1 MTSARRAGRWL
12 CLGGAALGALG
23 LLGGVTGTGLLTT
36 LIAGQ
41 PPMMPNTAL
50 ALLLIGTAGALR
62 HREDAGR
69 STTILSVLFAVVV
82 LGIGVGTLA
91 EYTFALDLRIDQLL
105 VHTDTAPYPGRPS
118 PPTALS
124 LALLGAAVVFLDVR
138 ITGAR
143 PSEWLVLLAGLVA
156 LTAFMGFVFGA
167 APLYRL
173 ARAPVIGVAVPTA
186 VSLLLISIGLLLER
200 PAAGVMGVATSAGP
214 GGVVLRRLAAPAVL
228 VPLVFG
234 LVVARLAANLGIGE
248 LSVVIAVLASAMT
261 LVALALLAVTAV
273 PLNRTHEAL
282 ESIRARAR
290 SLVEQAPDGIFVADL
305 NGRYTDVNDAGCRLL
320 GYTREQIVGKT
331 ITDLIPPEDVDRLW
345 RSREELLR
353 GATHSAEWR
362 LRSNDGSYVPVEVNA
377 RILPDG
383 RWQGFVRDIRE
394 RKHLEKQAEEARERL
409 RESEE
414 RFRLAFEEAPI
425 GMALLQPDGHFVRV
439 NRVLCEIVG
448 YDAEELTRL
457 TFQAITHPQ
466 DLDVD
471 LALADQL
478 SRGEIPRYQLE
489 KRYVRKDGAIVD
501 IMLSG
506 SVLRDRS
513 GQPQY
518 YIAQVED
525 ITARKLLENELRLS
539 EAKSTG
545 ILSISADA
553 IISIDEQQRITLF
566 NEGAEKVFGYSRSE
580 AIGAPLDILIPER
593 LRTVHREHVDGFAAG
608 PEIARRAGKRDAAI
622 IGLRKSGEEFP
633 ADAAISKLDVAGTR
647 VLTVVLRDITEQKRL
662 EHEQRFLAELG
673 PVLAGTLDYEET
685 LSRIVQIA
693 VQNLADLCILDLVE
707 GGGEVRRLKV
717 VSREPSNA
725 WICEVLHRT
734 PPDKQLDFVSS
745 VLETNEP
752 VLIERRSLEE
762 VEALART
769 HTHVAA
775 PGAIQLRS
783 GMAIPLVARGRLLGV
798 LSLLS
803 ATPSRVYGSR
813 DMRIAQELAQR
824 AALAVENAR
833 LYRAAQHAI
842 QARDNVLGIVAH
854 DLRNPLGTILM
865 VTGVLRRGAS
875 QREQEPVE
883 MIQRAAGRMKHL
895 IEDLLDV
902 TLIDA
907 GKLTLEPTSLPAG
920 QIVAEA
926 VEAQKPLVAAAS
938 LECRLE
944 LGEGLP
950 DVRADHNRLFQVF
963 ENLIGNALK
972 FTAPGGCITIGAAP
986 QGDEVRFWVSDTG
999 SGIAAEDR
1007 PHVFDRFWQARKARR
1022 QGAGLGLPIVKG
1034 IVEAHGGRVWVE
1046 SSVGRGSTF
1055 FFTIP
1060 TAPEAPDRDP
1070 SPRRAVQ
1077 DIG

>member
-1 MTSARRAGRWL
+1 
-12 CLGGAALGALG
+12 
-23 LLGGVTGTGLLTT
+23 
-36 LIAGQ
+36 
-41 PPMMPNTAL
+41 MMPNTAM

-62 HREDAGR
+62 QREDAGR
-69 STTILSVLFAVVV
+69 VTTILSVLAAVVV

-91 EYTFALDLRIDQLL
+91 EYTFDIDLRIDQLL

-118 PPTALS
+118 PPTALA
-124 LALLGAAVVFLDVR
+124 LTLLGAAVVFFDVR
-138 ITGAR
+138 VSGRAR
-143 PSEWLVLLAGLVA
+143 PSEWLVLLAGLLA

-200 PAAGVMGVATSAGP
+200 PAAGVMGVATSPGP

-228 VPLVFG
+228 VPLLLG
-234 LVVARLAANLGIGE
+234 LVVARLAATLGIDE
-248 LSVVIAVLASAMT
+248 LSLVIAVLASAMT
-261 LVALALLAVTAV
+261 VVALALLAVTAV

-282 ESIRARAR
+282 ESIRTRAR

-320 GYTREQIVGKT
+320 GYAREEIIGKA
-331 ITDLIPPEDVDRLW
+331 ITDLIPPDDVDRLW
-345 RSREELLR
+345 RSREELLE

-377 RILPDG
+377 RILADG

-394 RKHLEKQAEEARERL
+394 RKHLEKQAEDARERL

-425 GMALLQPDGHFVRV
+425 GMALLHLDGHFVRV

-448 YDAEELTRL
+448 YRAEELTGL
-457 TFQAITHPQ
+457 TFQAITHPE

-471 LALADQL
+471 LALAGQL
-478 SRGEIPRYQLE
+478 HRGEIPRYQLE

-506 SVLRDRS
+506 SILRDPS

-518 YIAQVED
+518 FIAQVED
-525 ITARKLLENELRLS
+525 ITARKQLENALRLS

-553 IISIDEQQRITLF
+553 IVSIDEQQHITMF
-566 NEGAEKVFGYSRSE
+566 NEGAEKIFGYSATE
-580 AIGAPLDILIPER
+580 AIGAPLDILIPPR
-593 LRTVHREHVDGFAAG
+593 LRAVHRDHVDRFVAG
-608 PEIARRAGKRDAAI
+608 PEVARRAGNRDAAI

-633 ADAAISKLDVAGTR
+633 ADAAISKLDVAGKR

-662 EHEQRFLAELG
+662 ENEQRFLAELG
-673 PVLAGTLDYEET
+673 PLLAGTLDYEET

-707 GGGEVRRLKV
+707 ESGEVRRLKV

-734 PPDKQLDFVSS
+734 PPDKQLDFVCS
-745 VLETNEP
+745 VLETKGP

-769 HTHVAA
+769 YTHVGA
-775 PGAIQLRS
+775 PKAVELRS

-798 LSLLS
+798 ISLLS
-803 ATPSRVYGSR
+803 ATPSRVYGSQ
-813 DMRIAQELAQR
+813 DMRVGQELAER

-842 QARDNVLGIVAH
+842 QARDDVLGIVAH

-865 VTGVLRRGAS
+865 VTSVLRSRAP
-875 QREQEPVE
+875 QLEPESVE

-895 IEDLLDV
+895 IKDLLDV

-907 GKLTLEPTSLPAG
+907 GELTLAPSSLPAA
-920 QIVAEA
+920 QIVSEA
-926 VEAQKPLVAAAS
+926 VEAQKPLASAAS
-938 LECRLE
+938 LEYRLD
-944 LGEGLP
+944 LVEGLP
-950 DVRADHNRLFQVF
+950 DVWGDRNRLLQVF

-986 QGDEVRFWVSDTG
+986 DDDEVRFWVSDTG
-999 SGIAAEDR
+999 SGIADEDH
-1007 PHVFDRFWQARKARR
+1007 PYVFDRFWQARKARR

-1034 IVEAHGGRVWVE
+1034 IVEAHGGRVWVQ
-1046 SSVGRGSTF
+1046 SSPGRGSTF

-1060 TAPEAPDRDP
+1060 TARQGADRDL
-1070 SPRRAVQ
+1070 SPRRAIHDVR
-1077 DIG
+1077 